1 MMKSFLKKYLKFFVG
16 VGVLLIAIFV
26 FVQTQKTTALESGQ
40 LKDWRSASVERRNA
54 AIKVLTASENNS
66 ELLIKC
72 VDKMA
77 TLPDSGDMPVRDAVE
92 LCFVGIQLKDNI

>member
-1 MMKSFLKKYLKFFVG
+1 MKAFLKKYFKFFVG
-16 VGVLLIAIFV
+16 VGVLLVAIFV

-40 LKDWRSASVERRNA
+40 LKDWRSASIERRNT
-54 AIKVLTASENNS
+54 AIKVLTASETNS
-66 ELLIKC
+66 DLLIKC

-92 LCFVGIQLKDNI
+92 LCFVGIQLKSNI